1 MWENAL
7 DIPPNKLSLPS
18 FHILSHHVPMNDT
31 STENLQISNDIYR
44 YLQIGILHLWGL
56 QICRWWSPQLH
67 GNSLLEANGSQRRQ
81 RIRRSNDVWFLKL
94 TMQHFFKSK
103 IGIFLVSMDLCYQ
116 DIFMFSCP
124 KDLDCWAHVCQ
135 TFDSRME
142 QIRGEYFKEL
152 RIMQAQRNSSSCFE
166 VLGWLPRPPVQG
178 IVAQDETWFDQTAV
192 LLSLSHGTRRN

>member
-1 MWENAL
+1 M
-7 DIPPNKLSLPS
+7 SLWTT
-18 FHILSHHVPMNDT
+18 HLQRIYKYLMI
-31 STENLQISNDIYR
+31 STDIYR
-44 YLQIGILHLWGL
+44 WGFST
-56 QICRWWSPQLH
+56 CEVCKFA
-67 GNSLLEANGSQRRQ
+67 GDD
-81 RIRRSNDVWFLKL
+81 RRSCTATRCWKQMDHKGGNEFGEATTFDVWSL